1 MLMVETLFLTVS
13 DQSKLVKKS
22 DVLSENVLD
31 VPQDVLNVKSLLTDV
46 LLVLSL

>member
-1 MLMVETLFLTVS
+1 MLMVEILFLTVS

>member
-1 MLMVETLFLTVS
+1 MLMVVTPFPMVS
-13 DQSKLVKKS
+13 DPSKLVMKS

-31 VPQDVLNVKSLLTDV
+31 VPQDVLNVNKLLMVV